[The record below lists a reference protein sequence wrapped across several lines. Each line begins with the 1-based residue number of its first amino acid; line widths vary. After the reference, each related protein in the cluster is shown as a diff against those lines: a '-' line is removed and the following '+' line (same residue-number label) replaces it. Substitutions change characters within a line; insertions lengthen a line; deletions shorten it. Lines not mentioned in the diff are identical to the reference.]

1 MVKIIKEQIKKN
13 IPDFK
18 SGDEVRVDWK
28 VGQDKKRIQS
38 YQGLVIAVKGV
49 GINKT
54 FTVRKQAF
62 GVGVE
67 KIFPLHSPLINSIE
81 VVRKGKVRRAKL
93 YFMRER
99 YGKAAKL
106 KEKREF

>member
-1 MVKIIKEQIKKN
+1 MVKMIKDQVRNN
-13 IPDFK
+13 IPEFRP
-18 SGDEVRVDWK
+18 GDEVRVDWK
-28 VGQDKKRIQS
+28 VGQDRKRIQS
-38 YQGLVIAVKGV
+38 YEGLVIAVKGK

-62 GVGVE
+62 GIGVE
-67 KIFPLHSPLINSIE
+67 KIFPLHSPLISSIE
-81 VVRKGKVRRAKL
+81 VLRRGKVRRSKL